1 MGFTNATCY
10 HTVHKNVNKGRNTQC
25 HVIEHNRR
33 NKTQSRLMTE
43 LFYPLCI
50 NQDTYPITHV
60 INCGFHLD
68 FYEKFQYAS

>member
-25 HVIEHNRR
+25 HVINHNRR

-43 LFYPLCI
+43 LFYPLCF
-50 NQDTYPITHV
+50 NQVLI
-60 INCGFHLD
+60 
-68 FYEKFQYAS
+68 